1 MDLCGSMGLDL
12 NTDFFVSPQALVATW
27 VSDSCQAPKRQLQLW
42 RSVQLLTMTTTD
54 DDVALCVLFAANG
67 HLERRV
73 VSNVKMR
80 QVGDECAIPSIDHL

>member
-1 MDLCGSMGLDL
+1 MGLDL
-12 NTDFFVSPQALVATW
+12 NTDFFVPQALVATW
-27 VSDSCQAPKRQLQLW
+27 VSDSCQAPQRQLW
-42 RSVQLLTMTTTD
+42 RSVQLLTLTTTD

-80 QVGDECAIPSIDHL
+80 QVGDECAIPSTDHL